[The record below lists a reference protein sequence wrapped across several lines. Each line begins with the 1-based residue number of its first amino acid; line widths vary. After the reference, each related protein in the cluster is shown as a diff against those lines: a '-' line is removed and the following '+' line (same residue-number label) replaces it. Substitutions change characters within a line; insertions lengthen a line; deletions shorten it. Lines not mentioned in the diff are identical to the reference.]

1 VREQV
6 EGRDASTSK
15 AGGLARLSLLLLV
28 STLGIAASWKLL
40 YGVGFVTALAVVGEI
55 AVILVLAFV
64 CAWRWS
70 Q

>member
-1 VREQV
+1 VRVEL
-6 EGRDASTSK
+6 EGRNASTAG

-28 STLGIAASWKLL
+28 STLGIAAGWKIL
-40 YGVGFVTALAVVGEI
+40 YGVGFVTAMAVVGEI

-64 CAWRWS
+64 CAWRWA